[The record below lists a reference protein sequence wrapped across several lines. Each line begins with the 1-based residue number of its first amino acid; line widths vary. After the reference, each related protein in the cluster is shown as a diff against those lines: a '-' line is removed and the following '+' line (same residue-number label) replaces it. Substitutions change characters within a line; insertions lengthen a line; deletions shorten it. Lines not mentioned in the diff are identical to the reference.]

1 MYDSIH
7 EMKSRAEQAEMILTQ
22 VQTDPLKLEF
32 SIARIE
38 GPSETYAKML
48 KLVETV
54 TELEKEVIEGEYD
67 YFRVVADLL
76 VEVQEQQISF
86 EPYVALPQIST
97 VRFLRCLLYVTCL

>member
-1 MYDSIH
+1 
-7 EMKSRAEQAEMILTQ
+7 MKSRAEQADMILTQ

-38 GPSETYAKML
+38 GPGETYAKMRS
-48 KLVETV
+48 LVETV

-76 VEVQEQQISF
+76 VEVQEKQILF
-86 EPYVALPQIST
+86 EPYAALHQISK
-97 VRFLRCLLYVTCL
+97 VSFIFAFYIINFSSPINFIG